1 MPANAAT
8 LINEL
13 QLASLVKS
21 MTSLRRTRLAD
32 SGQSLQSPPDGSI
45 RLTFNAGP
53 TGEHQRGAGNSRT
66 WFLISQARDDP
77 ARGDSGYRSRAQ
89 SRRRGRGDHQGP
101 VEGQTRRRDRDPLP
115 PAAWRVIE
123 PESTLCRCGC
133 GEWRYLRARH
143 SARISSAVLQHLR
156 SDAPMQQSLFP
167 FCAGV
172 RAAFERLLYGARD
185 RTASRGISSKRFGPV
200 LAGI

>member
-1 MPANAAT
+1 MPAAHSFLPRRPDRRKAHFSCQRHR
-8 LINEL
+8 LDVDRVG
-13 QLASLVKS
+13 ASRPGVLKGPGQVVPIAQ
-21 MTSLRRTRLAD
+21 RTAD
-32 SGQSLQSPPDGSI
+32 IG
-45 RLTFNAGP
+45 R
-53 TGEHQRGAGNSRT
+53 ERK
-66 WFLISQARDDP
+66 
-77 ARGDSGYRSRAQ
+77 ARGEAEAIIKGRSRA
-89 SRRRGRGDHQGP
+89 RRASATATP
-101 VEGQTRRRDRDPLP
+101 CPP

-123 PESTLCRCGC
+123 PGSTLCRCGC

-185 RTASRGISSKRFGPV
+185 RAAYESGGISSKRFGPV